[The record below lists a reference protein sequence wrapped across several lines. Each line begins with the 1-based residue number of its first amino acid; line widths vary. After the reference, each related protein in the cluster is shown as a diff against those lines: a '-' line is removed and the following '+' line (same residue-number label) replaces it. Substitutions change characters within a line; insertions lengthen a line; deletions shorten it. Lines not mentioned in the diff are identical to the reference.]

1 MSISSLLVPAIL
13 FFALGMFACIIKS
26 DLKFPPDMHKMI
38 VIYLLIGIGLHGG
51 KALAT
56 SNMGDAL
63 PAVWAA
69 LASGLGYRSLPT
81 LSCAPWARS
90 IRSMRQPYRP
100 TTVQ

>member
-51 KALAT
+51 TALAT
-56 SNMGDAL
+56 SNMGDGR
-63 PAVWAA
+63 AVHIPVRYGDG
-69 LASGLGYRSLPT
+69 SR
-81 LSCAPWARS
+81 
-90 IRSMRQPYRP
+90 
-100 TTVQ
+100 